1 MTQTRKQ
8 SLIEIATSTTIGMIG
23 SWLLTLGCL
32 MFFTSPIGIA
42 TSTTIACTCWSLMRG
57 YAVRRHFNNKQV
69 PNNITI

>member
-8 SLIEIATSTTIGMIG
+8 SLIEITTSTTIGMVG

-42 TSTTIACTCWSLMRG
+42 TSTTLACTFYSISRG
-57 YAVRRHFNNKQV
+57 YLIRRYFNAKWSK
-69 PNNITI
+69 